1 MKPGFIT
8 LIASLLSAVTAN
20 ARNPEPLRATEQ
32 ESPLADPVRRVVLV
46 HGFLETGSAFSQ
58 MKRRL
63 EKQGVQCL
71 IAKLRPSDGRG
82 GLDKLAEG
90 LKRDIDATYGPD
102 QTISVIGFSMGGV
115 VSRYYL
121 QKLGGAARCEKFF
134 TISSPHHGTLAAKI
148 YPTKGAVQMRPDSEF
163 LKDLAET
170 DSNLGDMPVVSYRTP
185 LDLIILPPT
194 SSVWDRAVNIEHPAL
209 LHPLMVTSNTVISDI
224 EKRLL
229 E

>member
-1 MKPGFIT
+1 MKSRFTT
-8 LIASLLSAVTAN
+8 LIAGLLAAIPAN
-20 ARNPEPLRATEQ
+20 ARNPEPLRAFGQ
-32 ESPLADPVRRVVLV
+32 KSPPTHPVCRAVLV
-46 HGFLETGSAFSQ
+46 HGFLETGLAFSQ
-58 MKRRL
+58 MKRCL
-63 EKQGVQCL
+63 EKQGVQCF

-102 QTISVIGFSMGGV
+102 QTISVIGFSMGGI

-148 YPTKGAVQMRPDSEF
+148 YPTKGALQMRPDSEF

-170 DSNLGDMPVVSYRTP
+170 ESNLGDMPVVSYRTP
-185 LDLIILPPT
+185 LDLVILPPT

-209 LHPLMVTSNTVISDI
+209 LHPLMVTSNTVITDI
-224 EKRLL
+224 GKRLL

>member
-1 MKPGFIT
+1 MKPGLTT
-8 LIASLLSAVTAN
+8 LIAGLLSAVCAN
-20 ARNPEPLRATEQ
+20 ARNPEPLRASEQ
-32 ESPLADPVRRVVLV
+32 ESPPAHPVRRVVLV
-46 HGFLETGSAFSQ
+46 HGFLETGSALSP

-63 EKQGVQCL
+63 EKQGVQCF

-102 QTISVIGFSMGGV
+102 QPISVIGFSMGGI

-148 YPTKGAVQMRPDSEF
+148 YPTKGAAQMRPDSEF
-163 LKDLAET
+163 LQDLAKS
-170 DSNLGDMPVVSYRTP
+170 DSILGEMPVVSYRTP
-185 LDLIILPPT
+185 LDLIILPPS

-209 LHPLMVTSNTVISDI
+209 LHPMMVTSNTVISDI

-229 E
+229 Q

>member
-1 MKPGFIT
+1 MKPGLLT
-8 LIASLLSAVTAN
+8 LIAGLLSSVSAS
-20 ARNPEPLRATEQ
+20 ARNPQPLHATAEDPPP
-32 ESPLADPVRRVVLV
+32 SNPVRRVVLV
-46 HGFLETGSAFSQ
+46 HGFLETGSALSQ

-63 EKQGVQCL
+63 EKQGVQCF

-102 QTISVIGFSMGGV
+102 QAISVIGFSMGGI

-134 TISSPHHGTLAAKI
+134 TISSPHHGTLAANI
-148 YPTKGAVQMRPDSEF
+148 YPTKGAAQMRPDSEF
-163 LKDLAET
+163 LNDLAKTEA
-170 DSNLGDMPVVSYRTP
+170 NLGNMPVVSYRTP
-185 LDLIILPPT
+185 LDLIILPPS

-224 EKRLL
+224 GRRLL
-229 E
+229 Q

>member
-1 MKPGFIT
+1 MKPGLTT
-8 LIASLLSAVTAN
+8 LIAGLLSAVTAN
-20 ARNPEPLRATEQ
+20 ARNPEPLRARE
-32 ESPLADPVRRVVLV
+32 ADIPPAHPVRRVVLV
-46 HGFLETGSAFSQ
+46 HGFLETGSAFSL

-63 EKQGVQCL
+63 ERQGVQCL
-71 IAKLRPSDGRG
+71 VAKLRPSDGRG

-102 QTISVIGFSMGGV
+102 QPISVIGFSMGGV

-121 QKLGGAARCEKFF
+121 QKLGGAGRCEKFF

-148 YPTKGAVQMRPDSEF
+148 YPSKGAAQMRPDSEF

-170 DSNLGDMPVVSYRTP
+170 DASLGTMPVVSYRTP
-185 LDLIILPPT
+185 LDLIILPPS

-229 E
+229 Q